1 MTIEVTATFHPT
13 LLVPDLD
20 EARTFFERVFA
31 RSTVSLSG
39 NSYVSVIQENS
50 PGAPTEYF
58 FFVSLA
64 EVQLDAHR
72 PDLFVYDGIQHYPS
86 VDRPRLHT
94 TSWYVD
100 GLEELYHALAADDY
114 RILRLHG
121 SDPQATPPVA
131 RFSDDRILYFV
142 DEAEV
147 GLEYQVYD
155 PRGGVLDARKKPEW
169 SPSYSVI
176 APEDPLGLEFCS
188 HHTVLTDQPDRALR
202 FVVDHLK
209 GTVVHQGPST
219 LLEAD
224 STYVWLGDSI
234 GEFAVPTTEGTP
246 EWAAWKDRAPLDTY
260 YALTFKVPDVEKAA
274 AHLAK
279 EGVKLLHHTDAAIV
293 TDPITSLGVAWG
305 FTTETIAGDPRG

>member
-1 MTIEVTATFHPT
+1 MTIKVTETFHPT

-20 EARTFFERVFA
+20 ESRKWFERVFA
-31 RSTVSLSG
+31 RSTVSLAG
-39 NSYVSVIQENS
+39 NSYTNVIESNS

-72 PDLFVYDGIQHYPS
+72 PDLFVYDGVQHYPS
-86 VDRPRLHT
+86 VDEPRLHT

-100 GLEELYHALAADDY
+100 GLEELYHSLVAANY

-121 SDPQATPPVA
+121 SDPDAVPPVA

-176 APEDPLGLEFCS
+176 TPVDPLGLEFCS
-188 HHTVLTDQPDRALR
+188 HHTVLTDQPERALR

-209 GTVVHQGPST
+209 GTVIHKGRSA

-234 GEFAVPTTEGTP
+234 LEFATPTTEGTP
-246 EWAAWKDRAPLDTY
+246 EWTAWNERAPLDTY
-260 YALTFKVPDVEKAA
+260 YSLTFKVPDVETAA
-274 AHLAK
+274 EHLTK
-279 EGVKLLHHTDAAIV
+279 QNVTLLRRTETGIL
-293 TDPITSLGVAWG
+293 TDPATSLGVAWG
-305 FTTETIAGDPRG
+305 FTTETIPGDTRG